1 MQKQSKKNE
10 KKTFA
15 EILVCIAAYLLI
27 VFILAKVD
35 VIKYGST
42 NWTVYI
48 GVAIIVIIFRELSK
62 FLMKINNR

>member
-1 MQKQSKKNE
+1 MQKQSKKNG
-10 KKTFA
+10 KKAFA

-48 GVAIIVIIFRELSK
+48 SALQ
-62 FLMKINNR
+62 

>member
-1 MQKQSKKNE
+1 MQKQSKKNG
-10 KKTFA
+10 KKAFA

-42 NWTVYI
+42 NWAVYI